1 MPETFSGAYSDCVFE
16 IRHNGIELQAEQTG
30 WGLGAV
36 IAGAFYSASTGMVCV
51 SLGSERHVNP
61 DTRYEFHISKVLFI
75 APSKIINY

>member
-1 MPETFSGAYSDCVFE
+1 MNEKILGKARKMPEETLRQMATV
-16 IRHNGIELQAEQTG
+16 QADILNDYPYG
-30 WGLGAV
+30 Y
-36 IAGAFYSASTGMVCV
+36 AFYSASTGMVCV